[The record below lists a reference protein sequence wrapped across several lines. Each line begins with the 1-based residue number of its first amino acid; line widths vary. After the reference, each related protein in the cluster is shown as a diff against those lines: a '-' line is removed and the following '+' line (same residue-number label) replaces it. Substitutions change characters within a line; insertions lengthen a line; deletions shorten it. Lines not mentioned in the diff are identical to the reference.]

1 MYICIVRGV
10 KVPEKAIYGFPV
22 GILWIFA
29 TGVYG
34 EGGGFGGSTHRQ
46 PQIWIQK
53 IFLKKFYKN
62 IHIALIVNYLF
73 NRERYRTGI
82 YWG

>member
-10 KVPEKAIYGFPV
+10 KVAKKGISSFPV
-22 GILWIFA
+22 GIFGFLQLGGIW
-29 TGVYG
+29 
-34 EGGGFGGSTHRQ
+34 EGGGSWSSTHRQ